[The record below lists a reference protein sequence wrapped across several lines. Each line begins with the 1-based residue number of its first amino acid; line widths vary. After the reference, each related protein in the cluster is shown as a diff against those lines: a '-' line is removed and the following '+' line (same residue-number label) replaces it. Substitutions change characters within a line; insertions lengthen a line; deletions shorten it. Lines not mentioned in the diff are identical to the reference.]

1 MADIRYEAHQ
11 AQGAQLAEDLAR
23 ESPAAAALLREHR
36 EDNAGVLPTLFLG
49 DLARWFLEACRNRDE
64 DRPRYEEA
72 HAVVTLLGRR
82 FANGEEPLRNMIAV
96 GFVEMFPYP
105 GEPERGCVDLLPEP
119 LREERARMES
129 WSPEK

>member
-1 MADIRYEAHQ
+1 MSDIRYEVHQ

-64 DRPRYEEA
+64 DRPRYDEA
-72 HAVVTLLGRR
+72 RAVVNLLGWR

-96 GFVEMFPYP
+96 GFVEMLPYP
-105 GEPERGCVDLLPEP
+105 GEPERDCVALLPEP
-119 LREERARMES
+119 LRTERARMES
-129 WSPEK
+129 WSSKK